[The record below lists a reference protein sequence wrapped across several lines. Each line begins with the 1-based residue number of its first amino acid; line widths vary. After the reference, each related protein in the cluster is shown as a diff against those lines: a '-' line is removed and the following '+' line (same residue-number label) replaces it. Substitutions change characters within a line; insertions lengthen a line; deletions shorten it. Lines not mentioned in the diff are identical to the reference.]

1 MFPRSV
7 LGWFSSHNIF
17 SKSKATRRSFRS
29 VMSDNAHNAQAAS
42 SSSKLVVILAGP
54 TAAGKSDVAA
64 RICASRSGI
73 IVSADSVQA
82 FRGVQIGANKPTPEE
97 LEETP
102 HILVNVADHTESYNA
117 AEWRR
122 DALYTIQNLASLP
135 ANTKPNK
142 ASTLLMV
149 EDEAKDQIEKKRQ
162 AGIGISIDQARK
174 RKNYAADQPV
184 LPVVVG
190 GTMMYLQWLVHGKP
204 DALRPSEE
212 AVRKAVETMTD
223 HESKDDF
230 QGAVEHVG
238 SFGPV
243 FESQITKL
251 YGKDWYRLRRI
262 LEMAYTVEE
271 KNDDTLL
278 AKLYSG
284 LREGD
289 LASLGYDVRCFFLC
303 PDDRMNHTKIVDKR
317 CEEMI
322 RRGLLQETTDLV
334 LSGSMP
340 TMASKAIGYRQV
352 LDYLEREGARDG
364 NAGAFQKFL
373 DQFTTAT
380 RQYAKKQMQWFR
392 KDQEFVFVPVAVS
405 KEDNADRVQ
414 MAADEVERMIGVSR
428 ADFDRERL
436 FDTSTSA
443 ISRKNNEEQGK
454 KMKTYQFKRHILIN
468 GSEELTQSLQKADEC
483 SNRLQAKRPRRTE
496 QSLP

>member
-1 MFPRSV
+1 M
-7 LGWFSSHNIF
+7 
-17 SKSKATRRSFRS
+17 
-29 VMSDNAHNAQAAS
+29 
-42 SSSKLVVILAGP
+42 
-54 TAAGKSDVAA
+54 
-64 RICASRSGI
+64 
-73 IVSADSVQA
+73 
-82 FRGVQIGANKPTPEE
+82 
-97 LEETP
+97 
-102 HILVNVADHTESYNA
+102 
-117 AEWRR
+117 
-122 DALYTIQNLASLP
+122 
-135 ANTKPNK
+135 
-142 ASTLLMV
+142 
-149 EDEAKDQIEKKRQ
+149 
-162 AGIGISIDQARK
+162 
-174 RKNYAADQPV
+174 
-184 LPVVVG
+184 
-190 GTMMYLQWLVHGKP
+190 
-204 DALRPSEE
+204 
-212 AVRKAVETMTD
+212 AV
-223 HESKDDF
+223 
-230 QGAVEHVG
+230 
-238 SFGPV
+238 
-243 FESQITKL
+243 
-251 YGKDWYRLRRI
+251 
-262 LEMAYTVEE
+262 
-271 KNDDTLL
+271 L

-303 PDDRMNHTKIVDKR
+303 PDDWMKHTKIVDKR

-364 NAGAFQKFL
+364 DAGAFQKFL

-436 FDTSTSA
+436 FHTSTSA

-468 GSEELTQSLQKADEC
+468 GSEELTQSLQKANEC
-483 SNRLQAKRPRRTE
+483 SNPLQAKRPRRTE